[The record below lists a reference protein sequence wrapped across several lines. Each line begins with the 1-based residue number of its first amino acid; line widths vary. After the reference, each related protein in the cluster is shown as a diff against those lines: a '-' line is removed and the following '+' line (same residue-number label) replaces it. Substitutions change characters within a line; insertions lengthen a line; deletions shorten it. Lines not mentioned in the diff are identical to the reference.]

1 MLKIKD
7 HLKQKKKGD
16 EDYDTLAL
24 DSLDGDEEDMRVEDV
39 QKKRLEDFRKKTER
53 LTKEALV
60 IQRRMKML

>member
-39 QKKRLEDFRKKTER
+39 QKKRLEDFRKKR
-53 LTKEALV
+53 NG
-60 IQRRMKML
+60 